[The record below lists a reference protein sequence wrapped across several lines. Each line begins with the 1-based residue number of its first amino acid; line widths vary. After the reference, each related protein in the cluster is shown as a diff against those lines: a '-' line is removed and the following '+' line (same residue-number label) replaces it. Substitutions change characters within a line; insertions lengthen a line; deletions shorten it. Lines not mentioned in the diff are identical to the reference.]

1 MRETRLVLITAAVTL
16 AAAALLALAL
26 VVVDAA
32 RTAAVAVQV
41 GAHFLVGR
49 ETGIP
54 VGLTL
59 ATPRPLVALVAFL
72 QDTLVLVVGYAVVL
86 LAADRA
92 RSLPLV
98 GRIANRLQKR
108 DPRRVARSEP
118 VAVALLA
125 ASIWIPFL
133 PTGALAAAL
142 AGRALGY
149 RTVALLPSLVLSIA
163 LASVFYTWLF
173 AAALASATT
182 TQRVLLALGVGLLA
196 GVIAYVTR
204 ERSSEVSSGD
214 APR

>member
-1 MRETRLVLITAAVTL
+1 MRETRLVLTAAAVVA
-16 AAAALLALAL
+16 AAAALLAVVL
-26 VVVDAA
+26 VVADAA
-32 RTAAVAVQV
+32 RAAAVVAQV

-54 VGLTL
+54 VGLAL

-72 QDTLVLVVGYAVVL
+72 QDTLVLLVGYAVVL
-86 LAADRA
+86 LAAERA

-98 GRIANRLQKR
+98 ERLANRLQKR

-125 ASIWIPFL
+125 GSIWIPFL
-133 PTGALAAAL
+133 PTGALAAAV

-163 LASVFYTWLF
+163 LASAFYTWLF
-173 AAALASATT
+173 AAALEGATT
-182 TQRVLLALGVGLLA
+182 MQRILLAVGVALVA
-196 GVIAYVTR
+196 AVIAHLTR
-204 ERSSEVSSGD
+204 ERQADVNAGD
-214 APR
+214 VPR